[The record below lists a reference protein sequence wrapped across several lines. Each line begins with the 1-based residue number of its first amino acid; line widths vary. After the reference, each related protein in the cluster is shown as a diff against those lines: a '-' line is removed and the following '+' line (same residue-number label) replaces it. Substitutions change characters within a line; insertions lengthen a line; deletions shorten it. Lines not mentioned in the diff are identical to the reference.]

1 MKHIVLLQSTIYF
14 QSETSWRSV
23 AIMGGITI
31 ALVIVLTVINRI
43 VTWRNRNRYGKKYKR
58 RAFRREAVSKGLSM
72 DQIRL
77 LETCI
82 SLFNIKHPF
91 NLLIPSPLL
100 VNTIGKALIKFSS
113 MQQNESTI
121 EKQKLDLYRIIHK
134 IELYANKKKLK
145 KPSIQI
151 KIGEYI
157 TIISRT
163 KKEQEF
169 GMEMP
174 VSLNTKEFLGIDLDQ
189 SVDRKFIGKNTRVTI
204 HIHEDNKKF
213 ILASRTL
220 GIIKIDDRDVLML
233 QHGTGVLA
241 NEQRI
246 HTRSKLRCQC
256 TFYQVKVIES
266 GRKRKIV
273 RQAVV
278 DTKNKMTGHTIE
290 ISPGGCTIES
300 RHRVITGTLIKMEI
314 NLLRSDERVEVFG
327 KVKNFRSN
335 ARRRF
340 IKNIMF
346 TKITAKNL
354 NKINALFYGIG

>member
-1 MKHIVLLQSTIYF
+1 MNHIVLLQSTIYF
-14 QSETSWRSV
+14 QTESSWRSLV
-23 AIMGGITI
+23 IMGGITI
-31 ALVIVLTVINRI
+31 ALVLVLAIVNRFA
-43 VTWRNRNRYGKKYKR
+43 TWRNRNKYGKKYKR
-58 RAFRREAVSKGLSM
+58 RAFRREALTIGLSM
-72 DQIRL
+72 NQIRL

-91 NLLIPSPLL
+91 NLLIPSPIL

-113 MQQNESTI
+113 MHQNELTI
-121 EKQKLDLYRIIHK
+121 EKQKLDLYRIIQKVEH
-134 IELYANKKKLK
+134 YAKRKKLK
-145 KPSIQI
+145 ISSTQI

-157 TIISRT
+157 TIILRT
-163 KKEQEF
+163 KKEQESR
-169 GMEMP
+169 MEMP

-189 SVDRKFIGKNTRVTI
+189 SVYRKLTGKNTRVTI

-213 ILASRTL
+213 ILDSRTL
-220 GIIKIDDRDVLML
+220 GIMQIDGRDVLML
-233 QHGTGVLA
+233 HHGTGILA

-246 HTRSKLRCQC
+246 HTRRKLRCRC
-256 TFYQVKVIES
+256 TFYQVRVIES
-266 GRKRKIV
+266 GRKRKKV
-273 RQAVV
+273 SQAVV

-300 RHRVITGTLIKMEI
+300 CHRVITGTLIKMEI
-314 NLLRSDERVEVFG
+314 TLLRNDERVEVFG

-335 ARRRF
+335 ARRRC